1 MSPVYDDE
9 EHEGGDGTGQSD
21 ASRRLIIATQ
31 ESNRALE
38 HAMRATL
45 NTSRYL
51 PWLLIVAAAST
62 VIAAATVAFGV
73 VSYLTHAPQSVP

>member
-9 EHEGGDGTGQSD
+9 EIEDEIGAGQTG
-21 ASRRLIIATQ
+21 ASRRLIAATQ
-31 ESNRALE
+31 EANQALGD
-38 HAMRATL
+38 AMQATL

-62 VIAAATVAFGV
+62 VIAAAAVAYGV
-73 VSYLTHAPQSVP
+73 VAYLLHAPQGVS

>member
-9 EHEGGDGTGQSD
+9 EIEDETGSGQTD
-21 ASRRLIIATQ
+21 ASRRLIAATHDANQ
-31 ESNRALE
+31 ALE
-38 HAMRATL
+38 DAMQATL

-62 VIAAATVAFGV
+62 VIAAAAIAYGV
-73 VSYLTHAPQSVP
+73 VAYLLHAPQSVP